1 MEQQLSRTP
10 SSALSARRSPDWR
23 FRAAVAFIAAFVL
36 VLGALPGLGAGTA
49 NAGTATLGNFRTTV
63 TVNQAQSDLRPGGHV
78 RYDITATNTQAR
90 DTVSRPVSWLPEV
103 RTPNYTALLFYG
115 IDAPAGLTYR
125 ASGGQIYS
133 PGNWE
138 QGGNFTGGLSA
149 NLSNITE
156 VSDLVRN
163 VADLG
168 PAFVRGQDSRSGW
181 ISFDIPDDARGG
193 TSYRAGA
200 RLMESRIFP
209 SPSAPATRSTAGI
222 ESFTL
227 GAVSSQTRV
236 SIPPAV
242 ARVGEPVDLS
252 ATVSAGAGSN
262 TPAGTMTFAANGQSQ
277 TAPVVN
283 GVATTSM
290 TFATAG
296 NKPVTASFTPSST
309 TQWRAST
316 ATGTVRVEAEATQ
329 TNLELDAVEIISG
342 DTISAT
348 ANVTPADAE
357 GAVEFTVGDQSQTV
371 PVAAGSAIAEF
382 TLDIPENAAVTA
394 TFIPANPERYT
405 SSTDTETVTV
415 SSERTATSVAVT
427 PEISRVGEDSTLRAT
442 ITPAAASGTVTFTV
456 EGDEYTVDV
465 IDGEATAV
473 HQFNATGE
481 VPVTAEFT
489 PADANRYASSTGQAT
504 ATVQVEATETDLE
517 LDTVEVLSGDTLSAT
532 ARVTPPEADGV
543 VEFTV
548 DGQTQTVPL
557 VDGIATAEFTI
568 NSLGDATV
576 TATFVPGNPARYES
590 SSDTE
595 SVSVNTE
602 TTQLV
607 LSAPDDVVLDEPTS
621 ITARIAPTDV
631 DGTVT
636 FTVDGQEYV
645 VDVVDG
651 VAVAE
656 HTFLEYGDYPVTAVF
671 TPSNSDRYTSSEAE
685 TTIILE
691 PATGSLDMG
700 SLGSTGGSSDWLATL
715 NLGSLNALVGSTGQ
729 FAA

>member
-1 MEQQLSRTP
+1 MSRTP
-10 SSALSARRSPDWR
+10 SSALSARPSPDWQV
-23 FRAAVAFIAAFVL
+23 RAAIALTAAVVL
-36 VLGALPGLGAGTA
+36 VLGVLPSLGAGTA
-49 NAGTATLGNFRTTV
+49 NAGTATLGNFRTTI
-63 TVNQAQSDLRPGGHV
+63 TVNQSQSDLRPGGHV
-78 RYDITATNTQAR
+78 RYDITAANTQAR

-103 RTPNYTALLFYG
+103 KTPNYTALLFYG

-181 ISFDIPDDARGG
+181 ISFNIPHDARGG

-227 GAVSSQTRV
+227 GAVNSHTRV

-252 ATVSAGAGSN
+252 ATVSAAAGSN
-262 TPAGTMTFAANGQSQ
+262 TPAGTMTFAAVGQSQ

-296 NKPVTASFTPSST
+296 NKPVTATFTPSNT

-442 ITPAAASGTVTFTV
+442 VTPAAASGTVTFTV
-456 EGDEYTVDV
+456 EGNEYTVDV

-489 PADANRYASSTGQAT
+489 PADANRYASSTGQAI

-517 LDTVEVLSGDTLSAT
+517 LDAVKIISGDTLSVT
-532 ARVTPPEADGV
+532 ARVAPADAVGD
-543 VEFTV
+543 VEFVV
-548 DGQTQTVPL
+548 DGQTQTIPL
-557 VDGIATAEFTI
+557 VGGVATAEFT
-568 NSLGDATV
+568 LDAPTDATL
-576 TATFVPGNPARYES
+576 TATFVPTNPDRYTT

-595 SVSVNTE
+595 SVSVTAE
-602 TTQLV
+602 TTK
-607 LSAPDDVVLDEPTS
+607 LSIAVGDAVVLDEPTAL
-621 ITARIAPTDV
+621 TASVAPAGAE
-631 DGTVT
+631 GTVT
-636 FTVDGQEYV
+636 FTIDGHEYV

-651 VAVAE
+651 VAVVE
-656 HTFLEYGDYPVTAVF
+656 HTFTEYGEYPAAAVF
-671 TPSNSDRYTSSEAE
+671 TPKDANRYSSSEVE
-685 TTIILE
+685 TTIVID
-691 PATGSLDMG
+691 PVTGSLDLG
-700 SLGSTGGSSDWLATL
+700 SLGSMGGSSDWMATL

-729 FAA
+729 FTR